1 MTSVTENITARKK
14 VISNEIIG
22 KLNHHD
28 IKVFVK
34 DENDDVYFSP
44 INIRCDEDGDIII
57 EIMQ

>member
-28 IKVFVK
+28 VKVYVK
-34 DENDDVYFSP
+34 VDGDMYYSP
-44 INIRCDEDGDIII
+44 FDIRCDEDGDIII